1 MAQHILASVYA
12 RNGKDLVTPSK
23 LPAVQGVSVS
33 LPVQGIRIL
42 PVQETIT
49 ANGVTINS
57 IIELAP
63 TGLNQP
69 IGSFYSAAT
78 VATLNTAANA

>member
-12 RNGKDLVTPSK
+12 RNGKDLLTPSG
-23 LPAVQGVSVS
+23 LPAAQGVSVS
-33 LPVQGIRIL
+33 LPVQGIKVV
-42 PVQETIT
+42 PVQAAIT

-57 IIELAP
+57 IIEVAP

-69 IGSFYSAAT
+69 TGSFYSAAT